1 MTSYH
6 PVEPVRPTSGLTP
19 EWTIQDRLRLEARRL
34 LSHSFLS
41 AAQVA
46 NKLSLPNPSQFG
58 RKFRSDVGVA
68 PGRYRQEIDDSP
80 EKRSKQAVK
89 AETTAKMVGLGHAFL
104 RETLCFPLRSLRP
117 LRLRGFFQ
125 WTH

>member
-1 MTSYH
+1 MTGFH
-6 PVEPVRPTSGLTP
+6 PRKRLILGKFIPQPTCNMRLTN
-19 EWTIQDRLRLEARRL
+19 T
-34 LSHSFLS
+34 
-41 AAQVA
+41 
-46 NKLSLPNPSQFG
+46 NPSQFG
-58 RKFRSDVGVA
+58 RKFRSNVGVA
-68 PGRYRQEIDDSP
+68 PGRFRQEIDDSP

-89 AETTAKMVGLGHAFL
+89 AETTTKMVGLGHAFL